1 MILPLN
7 VIETLS
13 RPEFPLYTIRLSR
26 TILANRLLLPSYEYD
41 VNKPAHSINKCT
53 LPKSTKR
60 LTMGE
65 QLERTKSIAGLQ
77 DLWKE
82 LFGKSEDVPAADP
95 ERPEEQ
101 PCKKMKPE
109 AEPAPAEAE
118 SQQDDVSDTM
128 QKFVL
133 RAIGTV
139 VHQNLR
145 GETTNDYLVCVAL
158 KGIPQPDNDDVQW
171 DNTKARIAGSNGET
185 NSKGDLISGNGVD
198 FFRLELDFN
207 QIIDISLRLGLAKY
221 YDNST
226 MTCDAVHMPPRVLVS
241 SANPDATFM

>member
-1 MILPLN
+1 
-7 VIETLS
+7 
-13 RPEFPLYTIRLSR
+13 
-26 TILANRLLLPSYEYD
+26 
-41 VNKPAHSINKCT
+41 
-53 LPKSTKR
+53 
-60 LTMGE
+60 MGE
-65 QLERTKSIAGLQ
+65 QLERTKSMAGLQ
-77 DLWKE
+77 DLWTG
-82 LFGKSEDVPAADP
+82 LFVKSEDVPAADP
-95 ERPEEQ
+95 ERPEER
-101 PCKKMKPE
+101 PCKKMRVNDHQAAAAEPE
-109 AEPAPAEAE
+109 AEPAPAEAEPAPAEAESEAE